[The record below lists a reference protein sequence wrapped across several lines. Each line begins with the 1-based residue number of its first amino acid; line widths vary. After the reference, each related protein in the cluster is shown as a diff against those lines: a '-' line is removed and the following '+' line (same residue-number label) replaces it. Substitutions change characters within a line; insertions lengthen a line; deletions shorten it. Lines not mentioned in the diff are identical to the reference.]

1 MSGKPIKL
9 GVLLDEPRYE
19 RPDFLLNALSLKLE
33 EFNAA
38 GGVEGRQVTM
48 RLIIADGA
56 HAGLPENLRP
66 AFREMAADPEVV
78 GIIGPGVT
86 DNCLVLVDE
95 VDRAQVPTLGYPG
108 SEDCRGEW
116 FFQYQLGSFAW
127 EALFLARAM
136 AKAGRR
142 RVGVLQ
148 SGAVGAFY
156 CAHFEREARL
166 LGLTIVG
173 KAYAD
178 VHQSDVTGQVGALR
192 EQSPDAILFLGMGEP
207 TLPFAATPGKLG
219 WRIPV
224 YANIAMM
231 RVGGFGPAELRAVEG
246 LVWVD
251 QYEPRNPTLQAFE
264 AAYRARYGEPPHPY
278 ATTPAGY
285 DMMTLMTEGLK
296 RAPNLSRA
304 GLKAGLEQT
313 RQIPAAA
320 GGLAVVMGFDKWDRQ
335 ALKGPDVM
343 TYRRVRDGRVETFE
357 P

>member
-19 RPDFLLNALSLKLE
+19 RPDFLLNAFRLRLE

-38 GGVEGRQVTM
+38 GGVEGRQVEM
-48 RLIIADGA
+48 RLQVAEGA
-56 HAGLPENLRP
+56 HSGLPENLRP
-66 AFREMAADPEVV
+66 AYRELTEDSEVV

-86 DNCLVLVDE
+86 DNCLVLVDD
-95 VDRAQVPTLGYPG
+95 VDRAQVPTLCFPG

-116 FFQYQLGSFAW
+116 YFQYQLGSFAW
-127 EALFLARAM
+127 EALFLARAL
-136 AKAGRR
+136 AKAGHR

-148 SGAVGAFY
+148 SGTVGAFY
-156 CAHFEREARL
+156 YEHFEREARF

-178 VHQSDVTGQVGALR
+178 VHQGDVTDQIGMLR
-192 EQSPDAILFLGMGEP
+192 GQSPDAILFLGMGEP
-207 TLPFAATPGKLG
+207 TLAFAQAPGRIG
-219 WRIPV
+219 WEIPT

-231 RVGGFGPAELRAVEG
+231 QMAARSEAELRAFDG

-251 QYEPRNPTLQAFE
+251 QYEPRNATLQAFE
-264 AAYRARYGEPPHPY
+264 AAYRARFGVDPLPHAIPP
-278 ATTPAGY
+278 ASY
-285 DMMTLMTEGLK
+285 DMMTLMVEGLR

-304 GLKAGLEQT
+304 GLKAGLEQV

-320 GGLAVVMGFDKWDRQ
+320 GGLAPVMGFCKWDRQ

-343 TYRRVRDGRVETFE
+343 TYRRVRGGRVETFA